1 VKYHELNL
9 TRLVQ
14 VRLSRRVAWWRRHQ
28 DRGALSSAPEQAR
41 LVKKKLLISAVA
53 LSLLAGG
60 ATAASAAPRDVR
72 EARQDVREA
81 RQDVRQAKQELRSE
95 RRAAKRYRAARYVP
109 PRGYQVRR
117 FHRGQSLPAAYRNRA
132 YYVDYRAYGLRAP
145 PRGYEY
151 RRVGND
157 VVLTAIASGIITAVV
172 LDLFN

>member
-1 VKYHELNL
+1 M
-9 TRLVQ
+9 
-14 VRLSRRVAWWRRHQ
+14 
-28 DRGALSSAPEQAR
+28 
-41 LVKKKLLISAVA
+41 KKLLISAVA
-53 LSLLAGG
+53 LSILGTSGL

-81 RQDVRQAKQELRSE
+81 KRDLREARQENRYE
-95 RRAAKRYRAARYVP
+95 RRAAKRYKAGRYQP

-117 FHRGQSLPAAYRNRA
+117 FHRGQTLPAAYRNRA
-132 YYVDYRAYGLRAP
+132 YYVNYHSYGLQAP

-157 VVLTAIASGIITAVV
+157 VVLTAVATGLITAVV

>member
-1 VKYHELNL
+1 M
-9 TRLVQ
+9 
-14 VRLSRRVAWWRRHQ
+14 
-28 DRGALSSAPEQAR
+28 
-41 LVKKKLLISAVA
+41 KKLLISAVA

-81 RQDVRQAKQELRSE
+81 KRDVRQAKQENRAD
-95 RRAAKRYRAARYVP
+95 RRAAKRYKAGRYTP
-109 PRGYQVRR
+109 PRGYQARR
-117 FHRGQSLPAAYRNRA
+117 FHSGQSLPAAYRNRA
-132 YYVDYRAYGLRAP
+132 YYVDHNRYGLRAP

-157 VVLTAIASGIITAVV
+157 VVLTAVATGLIASVV

>member
-1 VKYHELNL
+1 M
-9 TRLVQ
+9 
-14 VRLSRRVAWWRRHQ
+14 
-28 DRGALSSAPEQAR
+28 
-41 LVKKKLLISAVA
+41 KKLLISAVA

-81 RQDVRQAKQELRSE
+81 RQDLREARQDNRYE
-95 RRAAKRYRAARYVP
+95 RRAAKRYQAGRYQP

-117 FHRGQSLPAAYRNRA
+117 FHRGQTLPSAYRNRA
-132 YYVDYRAYGLRAP
+132 YNVNYRAYGLQAP

-157 VVLTAIASGIITAVV
+157 VVLTALTTGLITAVV